1 MKKESYW
8 LIAYDI
14 RDGKRLNRVA
24 KTVSSY
30 GWRMQKSIFET
41 HADKLTILQMQ
52 SRLKQIIKDEDSI
65 LIIPVCEDDRIK
77 RKIYGLRGENP
88 MDGDY
93 IVV

>member
-30 GWRMQKSIFET
+30 GWRMQKSIFEA

>member
-1 MKKESYW
+1 MKRESYW

-30 GWRMQKSIFET
+30 GWRMQKSIFEV
-41 HADKLTILQMQ
+41 HADRLTILQMQ
-52 SRLKQIIKDEDSI
+52 GRLKHIIKDEDSI
-65 LIIPVCEDDRIK
+65 LIIPVCEDDRSK
-77 RKIYGLRGENP
+77 RKTYGLKGENP